1 MHSPLWRVS
10 HRPLALCQAWHD
22 TGSGQAP
29 TLLATLSSRL
39 APAWQERL
47 SGITDSAI
55 RKWSSPS
62 FQGRE
67 MRLSV
72 GGGPGP
78 PGVINGIRRP
88 TRCSRRCQ
96 EMIAYKMY
104 QLPSRLPAH
113 HAARQINTSAA
124 SLHLPGLG
132 EGPVSRAMGRAPRQR
147 QEDHPSP
154 TSPPQPMKQA
164 SGTGGGALAK
174 GDV

>member
-1 MHSPLWRVS
+1 MTQALDGHQCCLLPSPQTW
-10 HRPLALCQAWHD
+10 
-22 TGSGQAP
+22 
-29 TLLATLSSRL
+29 LLHVRKDC
-39 APAWQERL
+39 PE
-47 SGITDSAI
+47 ITDSAI
-55 RKWSSPS
+55 RKWSSPF

-113 HAARQINTSAA
+113 HAARQTNTSAA

-132 EGPVSRAMGRAPRQR
+132 EGPVSRSMGRVPRQR

-154 TSPPQPMKQA
+154 TSPPQLMTWTT
-164 SGTGGGALAK
+164 GTGGGAFATGETAK
-174 GDV
+174 CVPIKTLL

>member
-1 MHSPLWRVS
+1 M
-10 HRPLALCQAWHD
+10 LAPQAWLLH
-22 TGSGQAP
+22 GSKDCP
-29 TLLATLSSRL
+29 
-39 APAWQERL
+39 
-47 SGITDSAI
+47 GITDSAI

-62 FQGRE
+62 FQERE
-67 MRLSV
+67 MGLSV
-72 GGGPGP
+72 GGGPRP

-88 TRCSRRCQ
+88 TSCSRRCQ

-132 EGPVSRAMGRAPRQR
+132 KGPVSRAMGRAPRQR
-147 QEDHPSP
+147 KGDHPSP
-154 TSPPQPMKQA
+154 TSPPQSMKQA
-164 SGTGGGALAK
+164 TDAGGGGFAK

>member
-1 MHSPLWRVS
+1 
-10 HRPLALCQAWHD
+10 
-22 TGSGQAP
+22 
-29 TLLATLSSRL
+29 
-39 APAWQERL
+39 
-47 SGITDSAI
+47 
-55 RKWSSPS
+55 
-62 FQGRE
+62 

-88 TRCSRRCQ
+88 TSCGRRCQ

-113 HAARQINTSAA
+113 HAARQINISAA

-132 EGPVSRAMGRAPRQR
+132 EDPESRAMGRAPRQR
-147 QEDHPSP
+147 QED
-154 TSPPQPMKQA
+154 QPHKFFTA
-164 SGTGGGALAK
+164 NEAGTGRGGGVFAK